1 MLFNIKNV
9 KQSLKK
15 LFSSDSKKAKQL
27 VAQRSEPLRDAQYIG
42 LITKS
47 FILFS
52 EMFKYIFSI
61 KI

>member
-1 MLFNIKNV
+1 MLKH
-9 KQSLKK
+9 SLKK
-15 LFSSDSKKAKQL
+15 LFSSDNKKAKQL
-27 VAQRSEPLRDAQYIG
+27 FALRSELFGDAQYIG